1 MVAATSSTSSATA
14 ASTTDDDDDHNVI
27 RDVVAVSD
35 ESGDGAYGSGGDAPV
50 ACGSWVL
57 AVAATSAS
65 MASCAGLHRRPSYT
79 CTPFPHRRHYAVRR
93 KNGVLL
99 PR

>member
-1 MVAATSSTSSATA
+1 MVSATSSNSGATA
-14 ASTTDDDDDHNVI
+14 VSTNDEEDSDRNVI

-35 ESGDGAYGSGGDAPV
+35 ESEFNACGEDAAV
-50 ACGSWVL
+50 ACGSWML
-57 AVAATSAS
+57 AVATGSS
-65 MASCAGLHRRPSYT
+65 RMASCVGGLHRRPSYT
-79 CTPFPHRRHYAVRR
+79 CTPFPYRRHYAVRR